1 MTLRGT
7 NGSTC
12 RDVRQLLGVYVVGAI
27 EPSERSVVDEH
38 LGDCQHCRDELAGL
52 AGLPAM
58 LSRVPA
64 SDVERM
70 SDVQVGLPEDVEP
83 SAELL
88 DSLLAKVGARRK
100 SRLWR
105 GAVAVA
111 AAAVVAAGGAAA
123 AVNLAR
129 PAVTASHTE
138 SASAVNAATG
148 DGAVVDYSA
157 TPWGGTAMRVQ
168 VSGIQPGTTCRFFVV
183 GKDGR
188 AFAGSWTVQGSYGSE
203 AWYPAGSDAAPSSV
217 LSFQLTDMSGH
228 NLVSI
233 PVR

>member
-1 MTLRGT
+1 MTLKGT

-27 EPSERSVVDEH
+27 EPSERPVVDEH
-38 LGDCQHCRDELAGL
+38 LVDCQHCRDDLAGL

-64 SDVERM
+64 ADVERM
-70 SDVQVGLPEDVEP
+70 SDTEASPPQDVEP

-88 DSLLAKVGARRK
+88 DSMLVKVGARRK

-111 AAAVVAAGGAAA
+111 AAAVVAAGGATA
-123 AVNLAR
+123 AVELAS
-129 PAVTASHTE
+129 PAVTAAHAE
-138 SASAVNAATG
+138 SASAFNVKTG

-168 VSGIQPGTTCRFFVV
+168 VSGIEPGTTCRFWVV
-183 GKDGR
+183 GQDGE
-188 AFAGSWTVQGSYGSE
+188 AYAGEWTVQGSYGQK
-203 AWYPAGSDAAPSSV
+203 AWYSVGSDVAPSSV
-217 LSFQLTDMSGH
+217 RSFVLTDTSG
-228 NLVSI
+228 NQLVSI